1 MLQRKDQSIHKLA
14 SELNDTRAD
23 KDQLEKL
30 FDGSQLENQKC
41 LQQINDFREHVRTLE
56 AALIRINGP
65 GWREEFSIPPT
76 PGPRSLATPIPNIG
90 ILQKNRFPFGFTGA
104 EVKAVSE
111 ADSLDDSIEEVV
123 DSMRR
128 YANGSKV
135 ANRNEPAQLNRIRS
149 PLMEQLDDHTLS
161 SSISDDDGDIKEGGP
176 GPVPLHDG
184 QTPVAIPIF
193 PTTPDLQPIISL
205 ISSLHATSHAQSSEL
220 VSAILDNHDQ
230 KLALDHAER
239 EQNRQTVVQQVQDA
253 QAEVARAWEDMRQQ
267 DDVREHNLKRLL
279 EEAIECLQRFDGG
292 VPNALSG
299 AMPEATSV

>member
-1 MLQRKDQSIHKLA
+1 M
-14 SELNDTRAD
+14 
-23 KDQLEKL
+23 
-30 FDGSQLENQKC
+30 
-41 LQQINDFREHVRTLE
+41 
-56 AALIRINGP
+56 
-65 GWREEFSIPPT
+65 
-76 PGPRSLATPIPNIG
+76 
-90 ILQKNRFPFGFTGA
+90 
-104 EVKAVSE
+104 SE
-111 ADSLDDSIEEVV
+111 ADSSDDSIEEVV

-135 ANRNEPAQLNRIRS
+135 ANRNEPAQLNRMRS

-161 SSISDDDGDIKEGGP
+161 SSISDDDGDIREGGP
-176 GPVPLHDG
+176 GPVALHDG

-230 KLALDHAER
+230 KVALDHAER

-267 DDVREHNLKRLL
+267 DDMREHNLKRLL
-279 EEAIECLQRFDGG
+279 EEVRPVRLAAAVNAILIIVGVYRRSNVYSDWIAAFPMLFPALCRKRPWSEPPIQASGHQYDNKGYHFTILPNPHRIAYHNETCSLLSQPDTWFPRF
-292 VPNALSG
+292 ALYHCILHVHVYSLFG
-299 AMPEATSV
+299 R

>member
-1 MLQRKDQSIHKLA
+1 
-14 SELNDTRAD
+14 
-23 KDQLEKL
+23 
-30 FDGSQLENQKC
+30 
-41 LQQINDFREHVRTLE
+41 
-56 AALIRINGP
+56 
-65 GWREEFSIPPT
+65 
-76 PGPRSLATPIPNIG
+76 
-90 ILQKNRFPFGFTGA
+90 
-104 EVKAVSE
+104 VSE
-111 ADSLDDSIEEVV
+111 ADSSDDSIEEVV

-135 ANRNEPAQLNRIRS
+135 ANRNEPAQLNRIKS

-205 ISSLHATSHAQSSEL
+205 ISSLHTTSHAQSSEL

-279 EEAIECLQRFDGG
+279 EEVRLVCIAAAVNAILIIVWRVQAIERLQRFDGG